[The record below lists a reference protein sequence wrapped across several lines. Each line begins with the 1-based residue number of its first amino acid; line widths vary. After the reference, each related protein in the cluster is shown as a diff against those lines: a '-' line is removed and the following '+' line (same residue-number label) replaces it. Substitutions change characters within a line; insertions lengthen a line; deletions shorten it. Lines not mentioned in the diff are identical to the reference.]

1 MKKLSKKPSRH
12 PAKDTQIADFERKDL
27 GADIRTSGV
36 TPIVIRP
43 KSQPTSILLEP
54 DLVEQLREK
63 GSKRGLGYQTML
75 KLIVR
80 EHISEY

>member
-1 MKKLSKKPSRH
+1 MKKLSKKSGRH
-12 PAKDTQIADFERKDL
+12 TEKDAQSAEFERKDL
-27 GADIRTSGV
+27 GTDIRASGV
-36 TPIVIRP
+36 TPVVIQP
-43 KSQPTSILLEP
+43 KSQPTSILLES
-54 DLVEQLREK
+54 DLIEQLREK